1 MKRQL
6 LHRLVALRDDGGSA
20 ALVTDLGT
28 GQHTLVHGDIQEGDC
43 ALPDDILALV
53 RQAIARDKSGIIE
66 ENWFA
71 QVVTP
76 APRLMVVGAVHIAQM
91 LIPMAQQL
99 GYAVTLIDPRQ
110 AFGSDSRFP
119 GVSLRNDWPDDA
131 LTALKPDSR
140 TAVVTLSHDPK
151 IDDPAL
157 ITALTS
163 PAFYIGALGSRK
175 THEARVKRLQAAG
188 LTDEQIGRLCAPVGL
203 RIGAVSQGE
212 IAVSI
217 LAELTA
223 WRRGMQAG

>member
-1 MKRQL
+1 MKRKL
-6 LHRLVALRDDGGSA
+6 LHQLVALRDDGRSA
-20 ALVTDLGT
+20 ALVTDLIT

-43 ALPDDILALV
+43 ALPDDILDLV
-53 RQAIARDKSGIIE
+53 RQAITRDKSSIIE

-76 APRLMVVGAVHIAQM
+76 APRLMVIGAVHIAQM
-91 LIPMAQQL
+91 LIPMAQKL

-110 AFGSDSRFP
+110 AFGSDNRFP
-119 GVSLRNDWPDDA
+119 GVALRNDWPDEA
-131 LTALKPDSR
+131 LATLKLDSR

-157 ITALTS
+157 LAALPS
-163 PAFYIGALGSRK
+163 PAFYVGALGSRK
-175 THEARVKRLQAAG
+175 THEARVRRLGAAG
-188 LTDEQIGRLCAPVGL
+188 LTMDQIGRLCAPVGL
-203 RIGAVSQGE
+203 RIGAVTQGE

-223 WRRGMQAG
+223 WRRGVQTT